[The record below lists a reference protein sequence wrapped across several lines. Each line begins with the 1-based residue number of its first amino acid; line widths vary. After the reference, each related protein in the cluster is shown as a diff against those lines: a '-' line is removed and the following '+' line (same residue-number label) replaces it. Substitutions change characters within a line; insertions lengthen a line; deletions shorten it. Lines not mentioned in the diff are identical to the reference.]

1 MFLNHSEIILNCNN
15 VSFDSF
21 VCQTSVQTEKDKA
34 KLRGKDYP
42 FIFTEAEF
50 QGFMAGV
57 DPKNIYYIPSIS
69 ASSIYFN
76 KETLAVCP
84 CHIELMWMAFQ
95 NGENKVPGMLRAIA
109 SVEEDVA
116 NMKFSS
122 SLMVVPDGARCE
134 YFNMLLKKFPDGG
147 KSIPDLFQLFLSFY
161 TKSDFGSQK
170 LDQDVLQKIMQSQHP
185 KDIMATKSAL
195 KKFPD
200 MLTVYR
206 GGSNDVSTP
215 AESAHSWT
223 LDISIAN
230 FFAARLGTGRGYIV
244 KGTIPKDKVLFCCF
258 SRGEQ
263 EVFVSPNDVSIQET
277 IELKGL
283 EDCEKFLPK
292 ITPMYFEYM
301 DVLDDLEFSMDSEV
315 HGRVHE
321 ARVLLL
327 ALTIAHYLGLSQED
341 QEVLGMASVYH
352 DTCRDNDAEDGRHG
366 YEAMLYYEANAEYV
380 DPLVGFLIEYHCRPD
395 ADGYKNIETNP
406 VLRSEKARAKLLFDV
421 FKDADA
427 LDRVRFGLRD
437 LDVNQLRIP
446 VSKTLSVVANIYL
459 SQIKA

>member
-1 MFLNHSEIILNCNN
+1 MNLSEIILNCNN

-21 VCQTSVQTEKDKA
+21 VCQTNVQTEKDKA
-34 KLRGKDYP
+34 ELKEKDYP
-42 FIFTEAEF
+42 FVFTETEF
-50 QGFMAGV
+50 QSFMAGV
-57 DPKNIYYIPSIS
+57 DPKNIYYIPSMAAS
-69 ASSIYFN
+69 AIYFN
-76 KETLAVCP
+76 RETLAVCP

-95 NGENKVPGMLRAIA
+95 NGENKLPGMLRAIA
-109 SVEEDVA
+109 SIEEDVA

-147 KSIPDLFQLFLSFY
+147 KSIPDLFQLFFSFY

-170 LDQDVLQKIMQSQHP
+170 LDQDVLQKIMQSQQP

-200 MLTVYR
+200 VLTIYR
-206 GGSNDVSTP
+206 GGSNDISTP

-230 FFAARLGTGRGYIV
+230 FFASRLGTGRGYIA
-244 KGTIPKDKVLFCCF
+244 KGTIPKDKVLFYNF
-258 SRGEQ
+258 NRDEQ
-263 EVFVSPNDVSIQET
+263 EVFVFPKDVSIQEM

-283 EDCEKFLPK
+283 EDCERFLPQ
-292 ITPMYFEYM
+292 ITPLYIEYM
-301 DVLDDLEFSMDSEV
+301 DILDDLEFSMDSEV

-341 QEVLGMASVYH
+341 QEVLGMAAVYH
-352 DTCRDNDAEDGRHG
+352 DTCRANDAEDSRHG
-366 YEAMLYYEANAEYV
+366 YEAMLYYQANAEYV
-380 DPLVGFLIEYHCRPD
+380 DPLVEFLIEYHCRPD
-395 ADGYKNIETNP
+395 ADGYKNIEIDP
-406 VLRSEKARAKLLFDV
+406 VLRNEKDRAKLLFNV